1 MHVHVCM
8 HMLIEQITRLDDIK
22 KVKQALINEIENI
35 QKTVREKQDHDS
47 KQLKILSKRVNTL
60 NLELKKAKVDSVT
73 DGLTGIYNRKAFDR
87 YINDRVRQNTAAGN
101 TFAILMVDIDNF
113 KEIND
118 AYGHPIGD
126 RVLLAVAHKCRNLI
140 RHEDFIARYGGEE
153 FVIVLPYA
161 SMRNAIKKARLICKV
176 ISDTRYSLEDVKAG
190 HVLSITVSI
199 GVSIFQAGDTDKTLI
214 DRADQALYIAKRTG
228 KNRVVSENELT
239 SAISVDANDKFG
251 LSAYFAAAGPY
262 TMSSSGGS
270 DAIIT
275 IKYG

>member
-73 DGLTGIYNRKAFDR
+73 DGLTEIYNRKAFDR

-101 TFAILMVDIDNF
+101 KFAILRVDIDNF

-239 SAISVDANDKFG
+239 SAITVDANDR
-251 LSAYFAAAGPY
+251 FAL
-262 TMSSSGGS
+262 
-270 DAIIT
+270 
-275 IKYG
+275 